1 MGLRLQSVIRM
12 KLLVLLAFV
21 ALAQAEAQP
30 DAVAAPEADA
40 DAGLYGYHYPY
51 YNYGY
56 YGFPRYFVGR
66 KRREADAGLYGYHYP
81 YYNYGYHGF
90 PRYVFGRK
98 RRDAEAR
105 QRLMLMPDIMD
116 TILIMAMEDTM
127 ATILDKH
134 YAELERDAYSG
145 NLHVSA
151 HLASSTNQ
159 NIKSEQFSFHLVQKF
174 TLMFIWK

>member
-40 DAGLYGYHYPY
+40 DALLYHPY

-56 YGFPRYFVGR
+56 YGFPRYVFGR
-66 KRREADAGLYGYHYP
+66 KRREAEADAGLYRYHYP
-81 YYNYGYHGF
+81 YFNYGYHGF

-98 RRDAEAR
+98 RRDAEAAPEADAHAGYHGYYPHYGYGR
-105 QRLMLMPDIMD
+105 YYGHY
-116 TILIMAMEDTM
+116 
-127 ATILDKH
+127 LDKQCVWRKI
-134 YAELERDAYSG
+134 LSD
-145 NLHVSA
+145 
-151 HLASSTNQ
+151 
-159 NIKSEQFSFHLVQKF
+159 
-174 TLMFIWK
+174 TLNSLS